1 MICVIENNNFS
12 LRDVKQT
19 LYNSSWD
26 PKEVADFHETIGN
39 KETPLVK
46 LPGLAKRLGIGSLLL
61 KDESHR
67 FGLNAFK
74 ALGASYAM
82 YRQIE
87 KNPQIKTFCTATDG
101 NHGRAVAWMARKL
114 GRKAL
119 IYMPQGTVSDRV
131 RAIEQEGADVFVID
145 QAYDIA
151 VKMASTRVDE
161 ANNKSGKH
169 FWSLIQDTAW
179 DGYEDVPLD
188 IMKGYWTQM
197 HEITR
202 QIGKEKIDVLFL
214 QTGVGSWAASIIGY
228 IMKEWQNPPACI
240 SVEPHSANCLF
251 ESIKTGNRVSVKNDE
266 TTTMAG
272 LNCGSVSTLAW
283 NILKNG
289 LVGSISISDK
299 LSEEAMI
306 TLASPVSGDPV
317 IISGESGASGLGAL
331 IGLCKKHD
339 FNTFK
344 EKICLNKTSTV
355 LVINTEGD
363 TDRSNYKRVM
373 AANIEN
379 NFQFQK

>member
-1 MICVIENNNFS
+1 MLCVIENKNFS

-19 LYNSSWD
+19 SYISSWD

-46 LPGLAKRLGIGSLLL
+46 LPGLAKHLGIGSLIL

-87 KNPQIKTFCTATDG
+87 KNPQIKTFCIATDG

-119 IYMPQGTVSDRV
+119 VYMPQGTVSDRV
-131 RAIEQEGADVFVID
+131 RAIKQEGADVFVIN

-161 ANNKSGKH
+161 TNKKSGNH

-179 DGYEDVPLD
+179 DGYEEVPLD
-188 IMKGYWTQM
+188 IMKGYWTQI

-228 IMKEWQNPPACI
+228 IMKKWQNPPVCI

-251 ESIKTGNRVSVKNDE
+251 ESIKTGYRVSVENNE

-331 IGLCKKHD
+331 IGLCKMNE
-339 FNTFK
+339 FNNFK
-344 EKICLNKTSTV
+344 EKICLNKTSSV

-363 TDRSNYKRVM
+363 TDRSNYKRVVTD
-373 AANIEN
+373 NIEN
-379 NFQFQK
+379 NF

>member
-19 LYNSSWD
+19 PYISSWD

-119 IYMPQGTVSDRV
+119 VYMHQETVSDRV

-151 VKMASTRVDE
+151 VNMANTRVDE
-161 ANNKSGKH
+161 ANKKSGNH

-179 DGYEDVPLD
+179 DGYEEVPLD
-188 IMKGYWTQM
+188 IMKGYCTQI
-197 HEITR
+197 HEITE

-228 IMKEWQNPPACI
+228 IMKKWQNPPVCI

-251 ESIKTGNRVSVKNDE
+251 ESIKTGNRVSVENNE

-331 IGLCKKHD
+331 IGLCKTHE
-339 FNTFK
+339 FNNFK
-344 EKICLNKTSTV
+344 EKICLNKTSSV

-363 TDRSNYKRVM
+363 TDRSNYKRVVTD
-373 AANIEN
+373 NIEN
-379 NFQFQK
+379 NF